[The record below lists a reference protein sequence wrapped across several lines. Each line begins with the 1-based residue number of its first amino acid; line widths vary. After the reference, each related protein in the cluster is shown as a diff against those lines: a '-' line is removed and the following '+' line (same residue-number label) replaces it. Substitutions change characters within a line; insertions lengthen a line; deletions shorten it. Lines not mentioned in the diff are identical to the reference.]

1 MVVTVSI
8 AVIVSIRIICRVFGH
23 FSHRSE
29 WQLVKVDYKSIFDR
43 RCAEEDYRA
52 WQLHSQVGGARV
64 LGGRPRECWGKAS
77 HSREESGF
85 SGQKCP
91 SGGFLCVLGAMAVN
105 KLNTYSCCEVIHVFI
120 VLGYNEIKFRCAW
133 LRLSTQNKTPTQH
146 RELNIIYLSMSS
158 GCRVWGQG

>member
-52 WQLHSQVGGARV
+52 WQLHSQVGGEGPGWEAQRV
-64 LGGRPRECWGKAS
+64 LGESQSLKGGIRVLWAKTSIWWFLMC
-77 HSREESGF
+77 SGF
-85 SGQKCP
+85 HGSEQ
-91 SGGFLCVLGAMAVN
+91 
-105 KLNTYSCCEVIHVFI
+105 
-120 VLGYNEIKFRCAW
+120 
-133 LRLSTQNKTPTQH
+133 TQH
-146 RELNIIYLSMSS
+146 L
-158 GCRVWGQG
+158 